1 MWEKNQITVLL
12 IPAARARVGGRK
24 ALPQNEQGVRQLL
37 EQTFKPQLRPASVSS
52 WGNCTRRQFGSRC
65 TCGWA
70 LTQEREKKKAV
81 GCYRFIK
88 ISRTLHLL
96 QARWKTCPRFF
107 QAASSRLQHRFPAP
121 GAKERRR
128 QLCPRCSARRGSLR
142 SLSTRAA
149 YFCAA
154 VCFSL
159 EQEGAVRGD
168 LPQEQSGAD
177 RGRVLRRTAP
187 ALGAGLENLPGCS
200 SGSQTRTC

>member
-24 ALPQNEQGVRQLL
+24 ALPQSEQGVRQLL
-37 EQTFKPQLRPASVSS
+37 EQTFKPQLHPASVSS

-96 QARWKTCPRFF
+96 QASGKPAHDFSRLLPAGSSTDSQHLVRRNEGISCARGAQQGEGPC
-107 QAASSRLQHRFPAP
+107 AASPPEQRISVPL
-121 GAKERRR
+121 
-128 QLCPRCSARRGSLR
+128 SAS
-142 SLSTRAA
+142 
-149 YFCAA
+149 
-154 VCFSL
+154 
-159 EQEGAVRGD
+159 
-168 LPQEQSGAD
+168 P
-177 RGRVLRRTAP
+177 
-187 ALGAGLENLPGCS
+187 
-200 SGSQTRTC
+200 